1 MNLIKKPS
9 FHFGYYRPW
18 NKGENYFESW
28 LNYNR
33 DNQRSEYVANMIV
46 GGVREVNK
54 ENISCLKEI
63 NSTLSDG
70 FSNIQNGLSDI
81 NFSLDVINDTL
92 LSGFDDLKEN
102 QIKQIQIS
110 LITNLKLDDLKI
122 LSSFSDSA
130 KERFQLIK
138 EGLKF
143 MSNVGINEEYYDDAY
158 RCFSKVVDIKGTDY
172 FSLFFLGYISTFSKE
187 HLNPIN
193 AIDFYKKSLKYA
205 LIDDNNDSEI
215 KILNDFYTK
224 VDKKLSGKDLIDSLY
239 LLLSQC
245 YYLIDDSENAL
256 KNSLQ
261 ISEKSFYTNF
271 SFQLKYASRTNN
283 NEKIEDIIKKIFN
296 KYIENY
302 EDVFGDF
309 DVLKNLFALNTIK
322 NIKNN
327 IENSY
332 ALLVKNYQNSDE
344 DYEIIQ
350 KLKIAFSKDNNIIE
364 KKKIIDYYTEVLIED
379 EISKQI
385 EFEKMMSVEINE
397 IITIYNQYIELKENY
412 NSSKSELSN
421 RVVQLKKNSDLGE
434 NIMFNYLKYYII
446 LSILIVA
453 YVFYKYNIATA
464 IGYNIVIIIC
474 EVIVFFVGLFLSSI
488 IGSVSDNVI
497 DNKIKQTEKSSKN
510 LSKSNEEIFNKFE
523 KEIKEKK
530 NNLQYYLDKHMTY
543 KYSKNYQQRLNNFKL

>member
-18 NKGENYFESW
+18 NKGENYYESW

-33 DNQRSEYVANMIV
+33 DNQRSEYIANMIV

-54 ENISCLKEI
+54 ENISCLKDI
-63 NSTLSDG
+63 NTTLGDG

-81 NFSLDVINDTL
+81 NFSLDVMNDTL
-92 LSGFDDLKEN
+92 ESGFDDLKEN

-187 HLNPIN
+187 HLNPNN

-224 VDKKLSGKDLIDSLY
+224 VDEKLSGKDLIDSLY

-256 KNSLQ
+256 KN
-261 ISEKSFYTNF
+261 
-271 SFQLKYASRTNN
+271 
-283 NEKIEDIIKKIFN
+283 
-296 KYIENY
+296 
-302 EDVFGDF
+302 
-309 DVLKNLFALNTIK
+309 
-322 NIKNN
+322 
-327 IENSY
+327 
-332 ALLVKNYQNSDE
+332 
-344 DYEIIQ
+344 
-350 KLKIAFSKDNNIIE
+350 
-364 KKKIIDYYTEVLIED
+364 
-379 EISKQI
+379 
-385 EFEKMMSVEINE
+385 
-397 IITIYNQYIELKENY
+397 
-412 NSSKSELSN
+412 
-421 RVVQLKKNSDLGE
+421 
-434 NIMFNYLKYYII
+434 
-446 LSILIVA
+446 
-453 YVFYKYNIATA
+453 
-464 IGYNIVIIIC
+464 
-474 EVIVFFVGLFLSSI
+474 
-488 IGSVSDNVI
+488 
-497 DNKIKQTEKSSKN
+497 
-510 LSKSNEEIFNKFE
+510 
-523 KEIKEKK
+523 
-530 NNLQYYLDKHMTY
+530 
-543 KYSKNYQQRLNNFKL
+543 